1 MEVIEVTDQELDAQ
15 LSANSKVV
23 IKYYADW
30 CGSCKLFNPKFKRLA
45 KDERFGDVTFL
56 NINAEHNPNARAKG
70 GVSNLPSFAIVENG
84 EFKESIF
91 TSKEEAVVELI
102 EKLK

>member
-1 MEVIEVTDQELDAQ
+1 MEVIEVKDQELASQ
-15 LSANSKVV
+15 LASNSKVV

-30 CGSCKLFNPKFKRLA
+30 CGACKLFNPKFKRLA
-45 KDERFGDVTFL
+45 KDERFQDVAFL
-56 NINAEHNPNARAKG
+56 NINAEHNPEARAKA

-84 EFKESIF
+84 EFKETIF
-91 TSKEEAVVELI
+91 SSKEDAVVELI